1 MILIEWLRKHRSP
14 VVKAWID
21 RVIATYPPDAALF
34 LRSQSDRFA
43 NPVGQ
48 TIIASLEGIFD
59 ALLEDFDPEKLTSL
73 LDPIIRIRAV
83 QSFTPSQAVGFTL
96 ELKRV
101 IRDRLGSHRFDT
113 LSLQEWRAFEARID
127 ALALL
132 AFDIYVACREQIA
145 NLRVS
150 TERDKTYRA
159 FARAGL
165 IVEVPDEAPDLNVS
179 PS

>member
-1 MILIEWLRKHRSP
+1 MNLIEWLKKHRSP

-21 RVIATYPPDAALF
+21 QVIATYPPDTALF

-48 TIIASLEGIFD
+48 NIIASLEGLFD
-59 ALLEDFDPEKLTSL
+59 ALLEEFDPQKLTPI

-96 ELKRV
+96 DLKR
-101 IRDRLGSHRFDT
+101 ILWDRLNSHRRDT
-113 LSLQEWRAFEARID
+113 LSLKEWRALEARID
-127 ALALL
+127 AVALL
-132 AFDIYVACREQIA
+132 AYDIYVTCREQIA

-165 IVEVPDEAPDLNVS
+165 IVETPEEAPDLNVS